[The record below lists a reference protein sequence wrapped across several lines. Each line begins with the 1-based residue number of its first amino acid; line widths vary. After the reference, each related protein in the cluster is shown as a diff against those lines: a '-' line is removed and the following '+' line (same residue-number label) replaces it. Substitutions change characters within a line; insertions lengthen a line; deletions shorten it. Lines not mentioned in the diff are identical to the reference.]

1 MGLAKDYSLATMLT
15 FPSILCPIDFSEESR
30 NALRWAVAM
39 AMTFK
44 GQVRALTAV
53 QPLLAHAAEAHFAVD
68 LAQET
73 EGTLRDFVRAAL
85 PTAAWVPTVDC
96 EVQVGDA
103 PAVIIDT
110 AERGRADL
118 IVMGTHGLGGVQKLL
133 LGSTTE
139 RVLRKTRVPV
149 LAVPGGA
156 AAAALDEAGP
166 SFTLNAI
173 LVATDFSAPAR
184 AAVELA
190 AGLGRD
196 LGVALIGLHAVA
208 PAFVPV
214 EWQTYVD
221 VTDKERVT
229 ETGKQLEQWLREFAP
244 GIPGEVVVTVDR
256 PADAIAA
263 TASEH
268 GAGLIVMGLAGERGA
283 FASRPGS
290 IAYRVLSAAR
300 VPVLVVP
307 AVD

>member
-1 MGLAKDYSLATMLT
+1 MLT
-15 FPSILCPIDFSEESR
+15 FPSILCPVDFSEESR
-30 NALRWAVAM
+30 NALHWAVAM
-39 AMTFK
+39 AVKFK
-44 GQVRALTAV
+44 GRVTALTAV
-53 QPLLAHAAEAHFAVD
+53 EPLLAHAAEARFAVD
-68 LAQET
+68 LAQQT
-73 EGTLRDFVRAAL
+73 EGTLRDFVTTAL
-85 PTAAWVPTVDC
+85 PTAAWVPEIDC
-96 EVQVGDA
+96 EVRVGDA
-103 PAVIIDT
+103 PPVIIE
-110 AERGRADL
+110 AAQRGRANL

-139 RVLRKTRVPV
+139 RVLRQTRLPV

-156 AAAALDEAGP
+156 AAAALDDTGP

-190 AGLGRD
+190 AGLARD
-196 LGVALIGLHAVA
+196 LGVALVGLHAVA
-208 PAFVPV
+208 PVFVPV
-214 EWQTYVD
+214 EWQTYVE

-229 ETGKQLEQWLREFAP
+229 ETGERLEKWLREFAP
-244 GIPGEVVVTVDR
+244 GLPAEIVVTVDR
-256 PADAIAA
+256 PAESIAT